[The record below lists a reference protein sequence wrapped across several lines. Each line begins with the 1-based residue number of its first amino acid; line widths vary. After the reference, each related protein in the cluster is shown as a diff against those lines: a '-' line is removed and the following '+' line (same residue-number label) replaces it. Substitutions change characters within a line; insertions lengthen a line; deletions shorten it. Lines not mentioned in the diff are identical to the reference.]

1 MKKNNKETFLKVDYD
16 LLSSTELHSTQKLFI
31 AYIIGWQR
39 NKKVCRETNNNLATR
54 FGMKYSGIRTLIREL
69 NKLDFFQ
76 SVAFD
81 YNKSVNTSGHEITVD
96 ETKLKLF
103 LSTDKDLKID
113 GIEDTDNYE
122 FDTKPQIN
130 QGELITLVTEIISE
144 SDYCNDKQYE
154 IVIDSEDD
162 LTHEHS
168 LLVEYFTKYNEPT
181 NYISAKITFDNEDD
195 FIIDEV
201 FELKNSKSKY
211 KYVSKKAFKMFLE
224 YYNSAVTE

>member
-76 SVAFD
+76 AVAFD
-81 YNKSVNTSGHEITVD
+81 YNKSVNTSGHEITVN

-103 LSTDKDLKID
+103 LSPDKDLKND
-113 GIEDTDNYE
+113 CIEDTDNYE
-122 FDTKPQIN
+122 IDTKPQIN
-130 QGELITLVTEIISE
+130 QGEVITLVSEII
-144 SDYCNDKQYE
+144 
-154 IVIDSEDD
+154 
-162 LTHEHS
+162 
-168 LLVEYFTKYNEPT
+168 
-181 NYISAKITFDNEDD
+181 A
-195 FIIDEV
+195 
-201 FELKNSKSKY
+201 
-211 KYVSKKAFKMFLE
+211 
-224 YYNSAVTE
+224 

>member
-76 SVAFD
+76 AVAFD

-103 LSTDKDLKID
+103 LSSDKDLKND

-130 QGELITLVTEIISE
+130 QGEVITLVTEIISE

-154 IVIDSEDD
+154 IVIDSKDD
-162 LTHEHS
+162 VTHEHS
-168 LLVEYFTKYNEPT
+168 LLVEYYSKYNEPT
-181 NYISAKITFDNEDD
+181 NYIWAKIIFDNEDD
-195 FIIDEV
+195 FLIDEV

-224 YYNSAVTE
+224 YNNSFGTE

>member
-76 SVAFD
+76 AVAFD

-103 LSTDKDLKID
+103 LSTDKDLKND

-162 LTHEHS
+162 LTREHS
-168 LLVEYFTKYNEPT
+168 LLVEYFTKYKEPT
-181 NYISAKITFDNEDD
+181 NYISAKIIFDNEDD

-201 FELKNSKSKY
+201 FELKNSKSKF
-211 KYVSKKAFKMFLE
+211 KYVSKKTFEMFLE